1 MKKLSLSLMLNVSLA
16 LMLALSLIY
25 PQSVA
30 VSFVATWAIL
40 ATVICVVA
48 GGVGVYVT
56 EYVLERYGR
65 ELPPESQAVKIVTSL
80 FLQPVTWCRR
90 AVGLVVMVATFISLV
105 AAGWI
110 FTALIYLVA
119 SLFFR
124 LIRTACRQ
132 RFEGRELCQS

>member
-1 MKKLSLSLMLNVSLA
+1 
-16 LMLALSLIY
+16 
-25 PQSVA
+25 
-30 VSFVATWAIL
+30 
-40 ATVICVVA
+40 
-48 GGVGVYVT
+48 
-56 EYVLERYGR
+56 
-65 ELPPESQAVKIVTSL
+65 LPPESLAVKIVTSL
-80 FLQPVTWCRR
+80 FLQPVPWRRR

-132 RFEGRELCQS
+132 RLEGRELCQN

>member
-1 MKKLSLSLMLNVSLA
+1 
-16 LMLALSLIY
+16 
-25 PQSVA
+25 
-30 VSFVATWAIL
+30 
-40 ATVICVVA
+40 VICVVA
-48 GGVGVYVT
+48 GGVGVYAT

-65 ELPPESQAVKIVTSL
+65 ELPPESLAVKIVTSL
-80 FLQPVTWCRR
+80 FLQPVPWRRR
-90 AVGLVVMVATFISLV
+90 AAALVVMVATFISLV

-132 RFEGRELCQS
+132 RLEGRELCQS

>member
-30 VSFVATWAIL
+30 VSFVAAWAIL

-48 GGVGVYVT
+48 GGVGVYAT
-56 EYVLERYGR
+56 EYV
-65 ELPPESQAVKIVTSL
+65 QIVTAL

-90 AVGLVVMVATFISLV
+90 AAGLVVMVATFISLV

-124 LIRTACRQ
+124 LMQTACRQ
-132 RFEGRELCQS
+132 RLEGRELCQS

>member
-30 VSFVATWAIL
+30 VNFVATGRFWRRL
-40 ATVICVVA
+40 SVWLPVVSVCMPLSMYWNATDEA
-48 GGVGVYVT
+48 
-56 EYVLERYGR
+56 
-65 ELPPESQAVKIVTSL
+65 PPESLAVKIVTSL
-80 FLQPVTWCRR
+80 FLQSVPWRRR
-90 AVGLVVMVATFISLV
+90 AVALVVMVATFISLV

-110 FTALIYLVA
+110 FIALIYLVA
-119 SLFFR
+119 SVFFR

-132 RFEGRELCQS
+132 RFEGREPCQG